1 MCCPSGKGRTTY
13 TLENGKLVERDRVG
27 EEPMSP
33 LERFRRV
40 QKRLQPLIDELLKK
54 EQGQ

>member
-1 MCCPSGKGRTTY
+1 MLPEWQGRTTY

-40 QKRLQPLIDELLKK
+40 QKGLQPLIDELLKK
-54 EQGQ
+54 EHGQ